1 MKKILFTVCTLLT
14 ASALPCLAF
23 AEDAS
28 PSLSADAIMEIVW
41 YVILVL
47 LFGGGLI
54 AISKWSKK
62 INERDEQLKQELSQ
76 LSEDDQE
83 RDHDP
88 EEQSDEHDEK
98 QEEDEQN
105 G

>member
-1 MKKILFTVCTLLT
+1 MKRILFTVCTLLT

-28 PSLSADAIMEIVW
+28 PALSADAIMEIVW

-76 LSEDDQE
+76 LSENDQE
-83 RDHDP
+83 EEHDS
-88 EEQSDEHDEK
+88 EEQSDEPAQQ
-98 QEEDEQN
+98 QEEEESN